1 MGILPVPV
9 LLEDVP
15 GVGKTLLAVLVLL
28 AGKMPA
34 LQEVLGY
41 FLNWKSPINY
51 FRNLIVSPITARL
64 SSNKASRPQRC
75 TC

>member
-41 FLNWKSPINY
+41 FLNWKS
-51 FRNLIVSPITARL
+51 LSPLKWT
-64 SSNKASRPQRC
+64 
-75 TC
+75 